1 MKNNAIKWIY
11 DDAGRPETLKD
22 NINDSVCRSIAIATG
37 KGYEEITNLL
47 NRYIIDS
54 GYDEAYIKN
63 DYSRVAKE
71 VAHKLLLDLGF
82 IWKPTMLFG
91 KGCKVHLRKSEL
103 PNGTLIVSIS
113 KHLTCIVDGIIHDIY
128 DPSRL
133 GNRCV
138 YGFYYKN

>member
-1 MKNNAIKWIY
+1 MKNNAIKWVY
-11 DDAGRPETLKD
+11 DDAGRPSYM
-22 NINDSVCRSIAIATG
+22 NNVNDSVCRSIAIATG
-37 KGYEEITNLL
+37 MTYEETTNLL
-47 NRYIIDS
+47 NKYIEES
-54 GYDEAYIKN
+54 GYDVAYIKN

-71 VAHKLLLDLGF
+71 VAHKLLLNLQF
-82 IWKPTMLFG
+82 TWVPRMLFAC
-91 KGCKVHLRKSEL
+91 GCHTHLRKSEL

-113 KHLTCIVDGIIHDIY
+113 KHFTCIIDGIIHDVY

>member
-1 MKNNAIKWIY
+1 MKNNAIDWVY

-37 KGYEEITNLL
+37 MTYEETTNLL
-47 NRYIIDS
+47 NKYIKDS

-63 DYSRVAKE
+63 DYPRVAKE

-82 IWKPTMLFG
+82 TWKPTMLFG

-113 KHLTCIVDGIIHDIY
+113 KHLTCIVDGIIHDMQ
-128 DPSRL
+128 DESRH
-133 GNRCV
+133 GSRCI

>member
-1 MKNNAIKWIY
+1 MKNNAIKWVY
-11 DDAGRPETLKD
+11 DDAGRPSYM
-22 NINDSVCRSIAIATG
+22 NNVNDSVCRSIAIATG
-37 KGYEEITNLL
+37 MTYEETTNLL
-47 NRYIIDS
+47 NRYIKDS

-63 DYSRVAKE
+63 DYPRVAKE

-82 IWKPTMLFG
+82 HEKATMIFG

-113 KHLTCIVDGIIHDIY
+113 KHLTCIVDGIIHDVY

-133 GNRCV
+133 GNRCI
-138 YGFYYKN
+138 YKIYYKN